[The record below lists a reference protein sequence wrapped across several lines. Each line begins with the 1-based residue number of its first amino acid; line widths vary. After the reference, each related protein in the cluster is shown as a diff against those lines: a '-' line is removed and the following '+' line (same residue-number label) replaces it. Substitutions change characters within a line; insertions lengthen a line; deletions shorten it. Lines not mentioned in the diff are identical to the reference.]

1 MAVIVATAGGAG
13 AGGAFFGAAVAF
25 FLFFCAASNFAFN
38 RNRISVRC
46 SSLAAFVAVFFAFV
60 AVVNFVL
67 VVCFLRRGG
76 VTVVAVVAVVPA
88 RRFLVVATFFAF
100 EILCCRRSLDHFELT
115 SPLIA
120 LQ

>member
-1 MAVIVATAGGAG
+1 MAAIVATATA

-25 FLFFCAASNFAFN
+25 FLFFCAASNCAFN

-46 SSLAAFVAVFFAFV
+46 SSLAAFVVFFAFV

-76 VTVVAVVAVVPA
+76 VTVAAVARRVLVVVA
-88 RRFLVVATFFAF
+88 FFAF
-100 EILCCRRSLDHFELT
+100 AFNLCCRRSLDHFELT
-115 SPLIA
+115 SPLMA